1 MNRRHSLKLLAAS
14 AAAGS
19 ILGELA
25 YAEATTSLATK
36 VNARVVVVGGGF
48 AGSTAA
54 RYLKALAPKLSV
66 TLIDK
71 RSTYVACPFSNLVI
85 AGQRDI
91 SEQQFD
97 RQTLAAEGIE
107 FIADEVTGI
116 DTTHQKVTLAGGG
129 HRSYDRLVAAPGIDL
144 RWNAIEGYDEKASLV
159 LPHAWQAGAQT
170 LLLQRQLQAMPD
182 NGLVALSVPKNPYR
196 CPPGPYERASLIA
209 SFLALH
215 KPKAKLLILDA
226 KDNFSK
232 KALFQ
237 TGWRELYPQRIDW
250 RGLSDSGQVN
260 RVDPKRRELH
270 TDFESVVADVIN
282 IIPPQTAGSIAVR
295 SGLTDSTG
303 WCPINPVN
311 FASTLAPNVHII
323 GDAAIANAMPKS
335 AFAANAQAKLCAMQ
349 IVRDLRGA
357 APLTTTLINTCY
369 SLLAPNY
376 GISVAGVYRP
386 GKTALVPVP
395 NTGGTSA
402 MNAPANTRALEAAY
416 ARSWYSKVTKEA
428 FG

>member
-1 MNRRHSLKLLAAS
+1 MNRRQSLRLLTAS
-14 AAAGS
+14 AAMGS
-19 ILGELA
+19 LLGDLA
-25 YAEATTSLATK
+25 YAEATSKSAG
-36 VNARVVVVGGGF
+36 VMNAKLVVVGGGF

-54 RYLKALAPKLSV
+54 RYLKAMAPKLSV

-71 RSTYVACPFSNLVI
+71 RPKYIACPFSNLVI

-91 SEQQFD
+91 SQQHFD
-97 RQTLAAEGIE
+97 RQALTAEGIE
-107 FIADEVTGI
+107 FIADEATVI
-116 DTTHQKVTLAGGG
+116 DPSQQKVTLASGAS
-129 HRSYDRLVAAPGIDL
+129 RNYDRLIAAPGIGL
-144 RWNAIEGYDEKASLV
+144 RFDAIEGYDELASQA

-170 LLLQRQLQAMPD
+170 LLLKRQLDAMPD
-182 NGLVALSVPKNPYR
+182 NGLVVISAPKNPYR

-209 SFLALH
+209 GFLATH
-215 KPKAKLLILDA
+215 KPRAKLLVLDS
-226 KDNFSK
+226 KDSFSK

-237 TGWRELYPQRIDW
+237 SGWRELYGQRIEW

-260 RVDPKRRELH
+260 RVDLRRRELH
-270 TDFESVVADVIN
+270 TDFDSVAADVIN
-282 IIPPQTAGSIAVR
+282 IIPPQTAGQIAAR

-303 WCPINPVN
+303 WCPVNPVN
-311 FASTLAPNVHII
+311 FASTLAPNIHII

-349 IVRDLRGA
+349 IVRELRGE
-357 APLTTTLINTCY
+357 APLESTLINTCY

-386 GKTALVPVP
+386 GITALDPVP
-395 NTGGTSA
+395 NSGGTSEL
-402 MNAPANTRALEAAY
+402 NAPLSTRALEAAY
-416 ARSWYSKVTKEA
+416 ARSWFATVTKEA